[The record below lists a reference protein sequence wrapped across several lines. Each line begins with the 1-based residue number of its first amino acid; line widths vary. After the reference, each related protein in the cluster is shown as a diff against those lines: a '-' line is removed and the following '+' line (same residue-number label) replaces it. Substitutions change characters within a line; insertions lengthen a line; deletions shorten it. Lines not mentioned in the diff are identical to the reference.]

1 MHGRCSIYK
10 TPFTS
15 FDEVTLY
22 NDSEIISWLE
32 CGKPLQFL
40 PSHIGFVPGQS
51 AYAYRDKWNIPRSM
65 PLAGTDCS
73 QPLHHIPDE
82 ISGRLDDIP
91 AQFVVKRYVR
101 PQYGCDGCQ
110 RVVSGR
116 RPLRL
121 SLRVSLK
128 PVWWRRCWSAST
140 ATASRCI
147 TSSDSGMQNRS
158 VSSSRVRRNDTS
170 IPPTAILLPAAV
182 WMGVMASLAVG
193 SFKRYV

>member
-116 RPLRL
+116 LPAQIIP
-121 SLRVSLK
+121 K
-128 PVWWRRCWSAST
+128 
-140 ATASRCI
+140 
-147 TSSDSGMQNRS
+147 
-158 VSSSRVRRNDTS
+158 S
-170 IPPTAILLPAAV
+170 IPEAGLVAQVLVSKYCDRQSLYHQQRQRDAEPASV
-182 WMGVMASLAVG
+182 VIAS
-193 SFKRYV
+193 SPERYVHPTYCDPVASGCVDGRNGVAGGGEF